1 VPELI
6 SARARPIVDPFPHP
20 PFVQTEFE
28 MALLKQSLQAAGIET
43 DADAMASPTELIAFS
58 ESVVAALK
66 VLRYMVTDLKDFLP
80 HSQDTGPS
88 SSLRAARPADE
99 ELTF

>member
-1 VPELI
+1 
-6 SARARPIVDPFPHP
+6 
-20 PFVQTEFE
+20 VQTEFE

-80 HSQDTGPS
+80 HSQDTGLS
-88 SSLRAARPADE
+88 TSLQAARPADE
-99 ELTF
+99 ALTF